1 MVEPTG
7 KGEAVRVTG
16 AEAGR
21 VKREALGVPDRAKH
35 RRKAAVPVRRRAP
48 EADTRQR
55 VYRYRCYPTPAQTAQ
70 LTQTFGA
77 CRWAYNEALALRDRA
92 WREHRV
98 SLGFAES
105 CRALTGWRNAEGTRW
120 LQEVSSVVLQQA
132 LRHLDAA
139 FGRFFQG
146 TARHPRRRKK
156 GRSRDAATYVRT
168 GFRWTEDPERP
179 GTGLI
184 ALAKQAGPLRVRWS
198 RPLPAGTRPVKL
210 TVSRDRAGRF
220 FVSVL
225 VEERIEPL
233 PPVFLPT
240 GGAPKAVGLDLGLAA
255 LVTLDDGEKVE
266 HPRLLKKYGAKLA
279 ARQRSMH
286 RKKKGSNNRSKARQ
300 EIARLYAL
308 IGDARRDALDRLTTR
323 LVRENQVLV
332 VEDLSVASLVRSPR
346 GEGRRR
352 KPPEPRDPGRLV
364 GRTAPAVAV
373 QVRVVRADAGRRGPV
388 LPVDPAVLRL
398 WDVRPENGPGRTR
411 LVLRRVRCGARPG
424 RERRTESA
432 RRGATAVRAGGVG
445 TAYRAGG
452 AVDDQGVRDTRLCA
466 DVSTRGRACRTDGPS
481 AVMPVES
488 V

>member
-7 KGEAVRVTG
+7 KDAAVRVTG
-16 AEAGR
+16 AEAR
-21 VKREALGVPDRAKH
+21 RIKREALGVPDRVKH

-48 EADTRQR
+48 EGDTRQR

-70 LTQTFGA
+70 LTKTFGA
-77 CRWAYNEALALRDRA
+77 CRWAYNEGLALRDRA

-198 RPLPAGTRPVKL
+198 RPLPAGARPVKL

-233 PPVFLPT
+233 PPVFLPA
-240 GGAPKAVGLDLGLAA
+240 GDVPKAVGLDLGLAA

-266 HPRLLKKYGAKLA
+266 HPRLLKKYGARLA
-279 ARQRSMH
+279 ARQRSLH
-286 RKKKGSNNRSKARQ
+286 RKQKGSSNRDKARQ

-332 VEDLSVASLVRSPR
+332 VEDLSVASLVRTPQ
-346 GEGRRR
+346 GKGRRR
-352 KPPEPRDPGRLV
+352 KAGLNRAILDAAWGELLRQLRYKCAWY
-364 GRTAPAVAV
+364 GRTLVVVDRFFPSTRRCSACGTYGPKPDLAVRGWSCGACGATHDRDV
-373 QVRVVRADAGRRGPV
+373 NAARNLRDEGLRLYGLVASALPAGR
-388 LPVDPAVLRL
+388 AVPSMIRASETP
-398 WDVRPENGPGRTR
+398 DSVRM
-411 LVLRRVRCGARPG
+411 RVREDVHAGPTGRRP
-424 RERRTESA
+424 
-432 RRGATAVRAGGVG
+432 
-445 TAYRAGG
+445 
-452 AVDDQGVRDTRLCA
+452 
-466 DVSTRGRACRTDGPS
+466 
-481 AVMPVES
+481 
-488 V
+488 

>member
-21 VKREALGVPDRAKH
+21 VKREVLGVPDRAKH

-77 CRWAYNEALALRDRA
+77 CRWAYNEGLALRDRA

-168 GFRWTEDPERP
+168 GFRWVEDPERP

-184 ALAKQAGPLRVRWS
+184 TLAKQAGPLRVRWS
-198 RPLPAGTRPVKL
+198 RPLPAGARPVKL
-210 TVSRDRAGRF
+210 TVSGDRAGRF

-279 ARQRSMH
+279 ARQRSLH
-286 RKKKGSNNRSKARQ
+286 RKKKGSSNRNKARQ

-352 KPPEPRDPGRLV
+352 KAGLNRAILDASWGELLRQLRYKCAWY
-364 GRTAPAVAV
+364 GRTLVVVDRFFPSTRRCSACGTYGPKTDLAVRGWSCGACGAAHDRDV
-373 QVRVVRADAGRRGPV
+373 NAARNLRDEGLRLYGLVASALPAGR
-388 LPVDPAVLRL
+388 AVPSMIRASETP
-398 WDVRPENGPGRTR
+398 DCVRM
-411 LVLRRVRCGARPG
+411 RVR
-424 RERRTESA
+424 ED
-432 RRGATAVRAGGVG
+432 VRAGP
-445 TAYRAGG
+445 T
-452 AVDDQGVRDTRLCA
+452 
-466 DVSTRGRACRTDGPS
+466 GRRP
-481 AVMPVES
+481 
-488 V
+488 

>member
-1 MVEPTG
+1 M
-7 KGEAVRVTG
+7 G

-21 VKREALGVPDRAKH
+21 VKREVLGVPDRAKH

-55 VYRYRCYPTPAQTAQ
+55 VYRYRCYPTPTQTAQ

-77 CRWAYNEALALRDRA
+77 CRWAYNEGLALRDRA

-198 RPLPAGTRPVKL
+198 RPLPEGARPVKL

-279 ARQRSMH
+279 ARQRSLH
-286 RKKKGSNNRSKARQ
+286 RKKKGSNNRNKARQ

-352 KPPEPRDPGRLV
+352 KAGLNRAILDASWGELLRQLRYKCAWY
-364 GRTAPAVAV
+364 GRTLVVVDRFFPSTRRCSACGAYGPKTDLAVRGWSCGACGAAHDRDVNAARNLRDEGLRLYGLVASALPAGRAV
-373 QVRVVRADAGRRGPV
+373 PSMIRASETPDCVRV
-388 LPVDPAVLRL
+388 
-398 WDVRPENGPGRTR
+398 
-411 LVLRRVRCGARPG
+411 RVR
-424 RERRTESA
+424 ED
-432 RRGATAVRAGGVG
+432 VRAGP
-445 TAYRAGG
+445 T
-452 AVDDQGVRDTRLCA
+452 
-466 DVSTRGRACRTDGPS
+466 GRRP
-481 AVMPVES
+481 
-488 V
+488 